1 MFDKVSIIGL
11 GYIGLPTAAV
21 ISRAGINTYGY
32 DNNLD
37 IVDTV
42 NLGRSHIVEPGLSEL
57 IEHVVS
63 EDLLRANSILQPAD
77 VYIICV
83 PTPVKKLK
91 NDVFA
96 DLEHVFAA
104 IYDIAK
110 VLKEGDLILIES
122 TCPVGTTEKIS
133 SILYSEGLE
142 KGSFYLAYCPE
153 RIIPGRALIELVEND
168 RVVGGI
174 DKQSS
179 RKATAFYE
187 SYVKGEV
194 HMTNAATAEL
204 CKLAENSFRDV
215 NIAFA
220 NELSIICEKND
231 INAWELIKL
240 ANKHP
245 RVNILNPGTGVGGHC
260 ISVDPWFIVAQ
271 NPTESKLITTARHV
285 NDYKPDWVAKKIID
299 TLIKRSLDV
308 SKSKV
313 ALFGLAFKP
322 DIDDMRESPAVI
334 VFNKLREADVDV
346 MVVEPNIQK
355 IDEMNFV
362 NIETAVSEADL
373 IAVLVRHSEFL
384 SFDIQS
390 TLRRD
395 NVLDF
400 CGIFED

>member
-11 GYIGLPTAAV
+11 GYIGLPTAAI

-37 IVDTV
+37 VVDSV

-57 IEHVVS
+57 IEHGVS
-63 EDLLRANSILQPAD
+63 EGLFSANSILQPAD

-83 PTPVKKLK
+83 PTPVKKLE
-91 NDVFA
+91 NDVLA
-96 DLEHVFAA
+96 DLEYVFSAV
-104 IYDIAK
+104 YDVAK

-133 SILYSEGLE
+133 NILYDEGIA
-142 KGSFYLAYCPE
+142 KGSFSLAYCPE

-174 DKQSS
+174 DEKSS
-179 RKATAFYE
+179 RKATTFYE
-187 SYVKGEV
+187 RYVKGEV

-204 CKLAENSFRDV
+204 CKLSENSFRDV

-260 ISVDPWFIVAQ
+260 ISVDPWFIVSQ
-271 NPTESKLITTARHV
+271 NPIDAKLITTARFV
-285 NDYKPDWVAKKIID
+285 NDDKPLWVAKKIID
-299 TLIKRSLDV
+299 TLIKKSFEV

-313 ALFGLAFKP
+313 ALLGLAFKP
-322 DIDDMRESPAVI
+322 NIDDMRESPAVV
-334 VFNKLREADVDV
+334 VFNKLCEADVNV
-346 MVVEPNIQK
+346 VIVEPNIQK
-355 IDEMNFV
+355 IDGIDFV
-362 NIETAVSEADL
+362 NIETAVAEADL

-384 SFDIQS
+384 SLDIQR